1 MKRHTPSKRIGLAL
15 AACLAWG
22 LSAAA
27 QTQPGSPNATPD
39 RPRGQDQASRSSP
52 EPETAGDQPAPVP
65 VLIDGTITSLALSSE
80 LERTNY
86 LTAGASV
93 GATYDDNIFSTPSGT
108 GGGFSYFLMPFIA
121 IDESHARLHWNLSY
135 AAGFVANQHIE
146 PQTQYAHNLGAELD
160 YRLSPHVNLRLQ
172 DHFSIT
178 TNFYDQLLLTPT
190 STPTGTLQQPN
201 TSLITPLAKQISNLA
216 SAEMTYQFSPGD
228 MVGGS
233 GSFYNLSFHDVP
245 AVALD
250 LLNTQS
256 AQGNGFYSH
265 RLAPRN
271 WLGLAYGYQQLSFD
285 PAVQRSYTQ
294 SFLLFDTMYLNPKAT
309 LSVFAGPEISEVD
322 SLVVPASAGVPPI
335 FVITTPTT
343 QRKTLAAGGVIFTWQ
358 GENTSFQA
366 SASRRVSDGGG
377 ILGAVELNS
386 VILAARRKLARFTTF
401 SVAGIYGDNTAL
413 GTLAAGG
420 AQLQAASG
428 SFSLDQQLRRDL
440 MLTLGYARDYQ
451 RESGVVSPP
460 ADVNHNRGW
469 ISLTYRFTRPIGR

>member
-1 MKRHTPSKRIGLAL
+1 MKQRTASIRIGLAL
-15 AACLAWG
+15 AICLACT
-22 LSAAA
+22 LSAAG
-27 QTQPGSPNATPD
+27 QSQPGSPASPAD
-39 RPRGQDQASRSSP
+39 RTSAQNQPSRPNP
-52 EPETAGDQPAPVP
+52 EPEAASDQPAPVP

-80 LERTNY
+80 LEHTNY

-93 GATYDDNIFSTPSGT
+93 GATYDDNIFSAPSGSS
-108 GGGFSYFLMPFIA
+108 GGFSYFLMPFIS

-160 YRLSPHVNLRLQ
+160 YRLSPHVNVRLQ

-178 TNFYDQLLLTPT
+178 TNFYDQLLLAPA

-201 TSLITPLAKQISNLA
+201 TSVITPLAKQISNLA
-216 SAEMTYQFSPGD
+216 SAEITYQFSPGD
-228 MVGGS
+228 MVGAS

-245 AVALD
+245 LAALD

-256 AQGNGFYSH
+256 AQANGFYSH

-271 WLGLAYGYQQLSFD
+271 WIGFAYGYQQLSFD

-294 SFLLFDTMYLNPKAT
+294 SFLLFDTMYLSSKAT
-309 LSVFAGPEISEVD
+309 LSLFAGPEISEVD
-322 SLVVPASAGVPPI
+322 SLVVPSTAGVPPI
-335 FVITTPTT
+335 FIITAPVT
-343 QRKTLAAGGVIFTWQ
+343 QRKTLAAGGIIFTWQ
-358 GENTSFQA
+358 GENTSVQA

-386 VILAARRKLARFTTF
+386 VTLAARRKVARFTTL

-428 SFSLDQQLRRDL
+428 SFSLDQELRRNL

-469 ISLTYRFTRPIGR
+469 ISLTYSFTRPIGR